1 MAEEGRDLPP
11 RPSVL
16 SNRLRSARGEDM
28 GPLGQDLTGGGALT
42 DTPAAR
48 SPSGTVPPAGAQPDD
63 GPTMRESGQSPV
75 RSSWNAFESAPSPAD
90 GPEPA
95 PSSPAPPEEAPL
107 PRRVPGHRP
116 GPAGGVRRAA
126 MPVRLPR
133 ALPDPDGKS
142 RGAFEPA
149 RKPTDV
155 PEPDP
160 VGRGAREQARRPA
173 DIPARP
179 PLDRDAREQA
189 RRPADIPARPP
200 LDRDARE
207 QARRPADVPGRSP
220 LNGRAAAPARG
231 PGTTRDPAMPRRGT
245 AEPARRPTVI
255 PGPGGPDRGAFEPP
269 PKAVAP
275 GQRPPAP
282 PVLRS
287 VPGAAAASPS
297 RDEGSTPPP
306 VLRDVSKTPVKA
318 EPKPPARV
326 EAKAEP
332 ESAPKA
338 GPKTPATAEPSWAA
352 VLATTAR
359 LWVHRR
365 VRGPDPAGRRRGR
378 APLLI
383 ALALVLA
390 AAGGLALFLSGPGRP
405 SPQSGAATSP
415 GAAGVAAAAAV
426 RWQAAGWVARQ
437 VDHDATVACDPV
449 MCGALYSRGF
459 PATSLLRILPGRSD
473 PLGAGLIVAT
483 AALRN
488 QFKNRLATVYAPQVI
503 ASFGTGQAGIEIR
516 TIPPQGAA
524 AFRSGLG
531 AAERAAKS
539 QAAQI
544 LTNRQISV
552 SPQARAMLAAGRVD
566 ERLLATLAL
575 LSQPHPVHVVA
586 FGDANPGAG
595 AGIPLRSAGLAG
607 ADSASGLSAP
617 AYQRWLL
624 SFLRAQQ
631 LKYRA
636 ASIVVQHTADG
647 GAVVW
652 MEFAAPS
659 P

>member
-28 GPLGQDLTGGGALT
+28 GPLGQELTGGGALT

-48 SPSGTVPPAGAQPDD
+48 SPSGTAPPAGAQPDD

-95 PSSPAPPEEAPL
+95 PSSPVPPEEAPL

-160 VGRGAREQARRPA
+160 AGRGAREQTRRPA

-179 PLDRDAREQA
+179 SLDRDAREQA
-189 RRPADIPARPP
+189 
-200 LDRDARE
+200 
-207 QARRPADVPGRSP
+207 QRPADVPARSP

-287 VPGAAAASPS
+287 VPGLAAAASPS
-297 RDEGSTPPP
+297 PEEGSTPPP
-306 VLRDVSKTPVKA
+306 VLRDVSQTPAKT
-318 EPKPPARV
+318 EPKLPARV
-326 EAKAEP
+326 EAKTKPA
-332 ESAPKA
+332 SAPKA
-338 GPKTPATAEPSWAA
+338 EPKSAPKAEPKSPATAEPSWAA

-365 VRGPDPAGRRRGR
+365 VRGPDAAGRRRGR

-405 SPQSGAATSP
+405 NPQSGAATSP

-449 MCGALYSRGF
+449 MCGVLHSRGF
-459 PATSLLRILPGRSD
+459 PAANLLRILPGRPD

-488 QFKNRLATVYAPQVI
+488 QFSNRLATVYAPQVI

-516 TIPPQGAA
+516 TIPPEGAA

-544 LTNRQISV
+544 LANRQISV

-575 LSQPHPVHVVA
+575 LSQPHPVHIVA

-595 AGIPLRSAGLAG
+595 AGIPLRSAALAG
-607 ADSASGLSAP
+607 ADSASGLSAT
-617 AYQRWLL
+617 AYRNWLV
-624 SFLRAQQ
+624 SSLRAQQ
-631 LKYRA
+631 LNYRA
-636 ASIVVQHTADG
+636 KSISVQHTADG
-647 GAVVW
+647 GTVVW

>member
-1 MAEEGRDLPP
+1 
-11 RPSVL
+11 
-16 SNRLRSARGEDM
+16 
-28 GPLGQDLTGGGALT
+28 
-42 DTPAAR
+42 
-48 SPSGTVPPAGAQPDD
+48 
-63 GPTMRESGQSPV
+63 
-75 RSSWNAFESAPSPAD
+75 
-90 GPEPA
+90 
-95 PSSPAPPEEAPL
+95 
-107 PRRVPGHRP
+107 
-116 GPAGGVRRAA
+116 

-133 ALPDPDGKS
+133 ALPDPEGKS

-149 RKPTDV
+149 RKPADV
-155 PEPDP
+155 PEADP
-160 VGRGAREQARRPA
+160 ASRGAREQARRAA
-173 DIPARP
+173 DVPGRP
-179 PLDRDAREQA
+179 PLDGDAREQA
-189 RRPADIPARPP
+189 RKPADIPGRP
-200 LDRDARE
+200 
-207 QARRPADVPGRSP
+207 P
-220 LNGRAAAPARG
+220 LNGRAAEPARG
-231 PGTTRDPAMPRRGT
+231 PGTTRDPAGRDPARPGRGT
-245 AEPARRPTVI
+245 AEPVRRPTVI
-255 PGPGGPDRGAFEPP
+255 PAPGGPDRGAFEPP

-287 VPGAAAASPS
+287 VPGLAAAASPS
-297 RDEGSTPPP
+297 RDQISTPPP
-306 VLRDVSKTPVKA
+306 VLRDVSKTPAKA

-326 EAKAEP
+326 EAKTEPKSPAKAGP
-332 ESAPKA
+332 ESAVKAEPKS
-338 GPKTPATAEPSWAA
+338 PAMAEPSWAA

-365 VRGPDPAGRRRGR
+365 VRGPDAAGRRHRR
-378 APLLI
+378 TPLLI

-390 AAGGLALFLSGPGRP
+390 AAGGLALFLSGPGRA
-405 SPQSGAATSP
+405 SRQSGAPSSP

-449 MCGALYSRGF
+449 MCGALHSRGF
-459 PATSLLRILPGRSD
+459 PAANLLRILPGRPD

-488 QFKNRLATVYAPQVI
+488 QFRNRLATVYAPQVI

-516 TIPPQGAA
+516 TIPPEGAA
-524 AFRSGLG
+524 AFRSRLG

-607 ADSASGLSAP
+607 ADSASGLSAT

>member
-1 MAEEGRDLPP
+1 MA
-11 RPSVL
+11 
-16 SNRLRSARGEDM
+16 A
-28 GPLGQDLTGGGALT
+28 
-42 DTPAAR
+42 
-48 SPSGTVPPAGAQPDD
+48 
-63 GPTMRESGQSPV
+63 
-75 RSSWNAFESAPSPAD
+75 
-90 GPEPA
+90 
-95 PSSPAPPEEAPL
+95 
-107 PRRVPGHRP
+107 
-116 GPAGGVRRAA
+116 
-126 MPVRLPR
+126 
-133 ALPDPDGKS
+133 
-142 RGAFEPA
+142 
-149 RKPTDV
+149 
-155 PEPDP
+155 
-160 VGRGAREQARRPA
+160 
-173 DIPARP
+173 
-179 PLDRDAREQA
+179 
-189 RRPADIPARPP
+189 
-200 LDRDARE
+200 
-207 QARRPADVPGRSP
+207 
-220 LNGRAAAPARG
+220 
-231 PGTTRDPAMPRRGT
+231 
-245 AEPARRPTVI
+245 PARRPTVI

-287 VPGAAAASPS
+287 VPGLATAASPS
-297 RDEGSTPPP
+297 RDQSSTPPP

-318 EPKPPARV
+318 EPNPPARV
-326 EAKAEP
+326 EAKTEP
-332 ESAPKA
+332 ESPPKA
-338 GPKTPATAEPSWAA
+338 EPKSPPKAEPKSPATAEPSWAA

-365 VRGPDPAGRRRGR
+365 VRGPDAAGRRRGR

-390 AAGGLALFLSGPGRP
+390 AAGGLALFLSGHSRP
-405 SPQSGAATSP
+405 NPQSGAPTSP

-437 VDHDATVACDPV
+437 VDHDATLACDPV
-449 MCGALYSRGF
+449 MCGALHSRGF
-459 PATSLLRILPGRSD
+459 PAANLLRILPGRPD
-473 PLGAGLIVAT
+473 PLGASLIVAT

-488 QFKNRLATVYAPQVI
+488 QFSNRLATVYAPQVI

-516 TIPPQGAA
+516 TIPPEGAT

-544 LTNRQISV
+544 LANRQISV

-575 LSQPHPVHVVA
+575 LSQPHPVHIVA

-607 ADSASGLSAP
+607 ADSASGLSAT
-617 AYQRWLL
+617 AYQRWLV
-624 SFLRAQQ
+624 SSLRAQQ

-636 ASIVVQHTADG
+636 KSISVQHTADG
-647 GAVVW
+647 GTVVW